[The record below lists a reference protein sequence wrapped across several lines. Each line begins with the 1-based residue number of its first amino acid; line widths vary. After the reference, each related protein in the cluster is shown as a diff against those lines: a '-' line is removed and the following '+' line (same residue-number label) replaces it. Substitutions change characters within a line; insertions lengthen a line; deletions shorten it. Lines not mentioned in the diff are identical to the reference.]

1 MDNLKI
7 HILNIVVAS
16 RLLGNL
22 CYIVS
27 FLGNLY
33 KLMQIIQKNSVS
45 VTGKSNPDIL

>member
-7 HILNIVVAS
+7 HILNIVAS
-16 RLLGNL
+16 TLLGNL